1 MKRRWFG
8 RSFAC
13 STSVLLFTMVALS
26 PATATAGQAGSSI
39 TSLTLNPT
47 TIAGGSG
54 GLSIG
59 TVTISGPAAAGGQV
73 ITLSSS
79 NTDLT
84 ASTPRILIP
93 EGATSATFI
102 VGTNPLYRSY
112 SGLAFNATI
121 TATAGASSAS
131 AVLQVTAQAIPGP
144 FTGDTRQT
152 DARATAGNICGGAFG
167 SGSASERGI
176 LYRCEFPGAGQ
187 FSVCRFLQ
195 ECAFGCQTVSA
206 DRLNR
211 RDVCATA
218 PPFPIVVNPAIVEGG
233 RRSNGTV
240 FLSAPAAPLT
250 NANVSSQPIGI
261 VSPLGGFEVPQ
272 GATSAPFDVDTLE
285 VVVPAFVQT
294 RVSLSLNPQER
305 FAQDYLAVVP
315 AAGTPR
321 PSGPLAAF
329 LLDLIPLSV
338 VQGNPSIGTVVL
350 NGVAPSGGAVVSL
363 SSSHPAASVP
373 ATVTVPRGQTAGI
386 FGVSTGGVASPTPVV
401 ITATFGGAS
410 VSETLIVSPFVSP
423 TTAPALAS
431 LTLNPTAV
439 DGGVR
444 SRGRVTMTASA
455 ADPSDGAVIVELA
468 SDRPDIVVVQ
478 KQVTV
483 GFGGTFADFA
493 AKTFPVTALTQVMIT
508 ATYAGR
514 DEVCHPHRGAVNG
527 SATTATTTTPAR
539 PNADRDRGEPAGRR
553 RRQRVSGHGDAQCGC
568 HRRRCGRLALRQLD
582 GGVGARQRDGRCRL
596 HERHVHDRHDACL
609 RVYHR
614 HDLGG
619 LQRGHANGFVDRES
633 SSGSDGHADRD
644 GHRPQRRAGDL
655 LSGGHQRGRG
665 QHGIGVVCGGNLD
678 HAAGNEQSRR
688 DLVWRL
694 FERRRQE
701 EDVHVHVERQRERDR
716 ERAMREAL

>member
-1 MKRRWFG
+1 MKRRWFDE
-8 RSFAC
+8 SFAC
-13 STSVLLFTMVALS
+13 SRCVCSLAIVALS
-26 PATATAGQAGSSI
+26 PTTATAGQGGSSI

-47 TIAGGSG
+47 TITGGSG

-59 TVTISGPAAAGGQV
+59 TVTISGAAAAGGQV
-73 ITLSSS
+73 ITLTSS
-79 NTDLT
+79 NTDLA
-84 ASTPRILIP
+84 ASTPRIVIP
-93 EGATSATFI
+93 EGAASATFI
-102 VGTNPLYRSY
+102 VGTNALYRSY

-144 FTGDTRQT
+144 FTGGTAQT

-195 ECAFGCQTVSA
+195 ECQLGCQTVSA

-218 PPFPIVVNPAIVEGG
+218 PPFPIALTPAIVEGG
-233 RRSNGTV
+233 RRADGTV

-261 VSPLGGFEVPQ
+261 VSPLGGFDVPQ

-285 VVVPAFVQT
+285 VAVPAFVQT

-305 FAQDYLAVVP
+305 FAHDYLAVVP

-329 LLDLIPLSV
+329 LIDLTPLSV

-350 NGVAPSGGAVVSL
+350 NGVTPSGGAVVSL
-363 SSSHPAASVP
+363 SSSHPAAAVP

-386 FGVSTGGVASPTPVV
+386 VGVSTGGVSSPTPVV
-401 ITATFGGAS
+401 ITATFGGTS

-423 TTAPALAS
+423 TSAPALAS
-431 LTLNPTAV
+431 VTLNPTAV
-439 DGGVR
+439 DGGTR

-468 SDRPDIVVVQ
+468 SDRPDIVVVPT
-478 KQVTV
+478 QVTV
-483 GFGGTFADFA
+483 GFGGTFADFP

-508 ATYAGR
+508 ATYAGLTR
-514 DEVCHPHRGAVNG
+514 SAILTVEPSTGAPPPPPPPPPPPSAPTLTALAVNPTAVVGGNTSAGTVTLSAAAPSGGAVVSLSDDSTAV
-527 SATTATTTTPAR
+527 SAPASVTVAAGATSATFTIATMSVTASTTATISALYNGVTRTAPLTVNPAAGQTATLTVTATGRSGERVTSTPAGINVAVGSTGSAVFAVGTSITLR
-539 PNADRDRGEPAGRR
+539 ATSNRD
-553 RRQRVSGHGDAQCGC
+553 VIWSGACSSG
-568 HRRRCGRLALRQLD
+568 
-582 GGVGARQRDGRCRL
+582 GARRKTCTFTLNGNAS
-596 HERHVHDRHDACL
+596 VT
-609 RVYHR
+609 
-614 HDLGG
+614 
-619 LQRGHANGFVDRES
+619 ANVR
-633 SSGSDGHADRD
+633 
-644 GHRPQRRAGDL
+644 
-655 LSGGHQRGRG
+655 
-665 QHGIGVVCGGNLD
+665 
-678 HAAGNEQSRR
+678 
-688 DLVWRL
+688 
-694 FERRRQE
+694 
-701 EDVHVHVERQRERDR
+701 
-716 ERAMREAL
+716 